1 MLFFQCLYTPL
12 HLLNSEFIIVS
23 SKNNN
28 TDGIESVRRAHQEN
42 VSLIPL
48 KLTLCILARRC
59 VFLQLPGDN
68 CSTASLLA
76 ALNATSV
83 TAPPI
88 GPDERRATASDW
100 TMERTSEVGAEQEV
114 PSP

>member
-28 TDGIESVRRAHQEN
+28 IGGIESVRRAHQEN
-42 VSLIPL
+42 VSLLPL
-48 KLTLCILARRC
+48 KLTLCITARRC

-100 TMERTSEVGAEQEV
+100 TTERT
-114 PSP
+114 

>member
-1 MLFFQCLYTPL
+1 M

-28 TDGIESVRRAHQEN
+28 TDGIESVRRA
-42 VSLIPL
+42 L
-48 KLTLCILARRC
+48 KLTLCIPARRC

-83 TAPPI
+83 TALPI

-100 TMERTSEVGAEQEV
+100 TTERTSEVGAEQEV